1 MKKARTQE
9 QQAVGEERETETE
22 TETDREKRRFTKTRI
37 EHREGRRSKDQSSH
51 GAQQVY
57 LSLAAAVNWP
67 LRRGVKIL
75 MH

>member
-9 QQAVGEERETETE
+9 QQAAGEETETE
-22 TETDREKRRFTKTRI
+22 TETERQIERKGVSQTRI

-57 LSLAAAVNWP
+57 LSLAAVNWP
-67 LRRGVKIL
+67 LRRGARIL

>member
-9 QQAVGEERETETE
+9 QQAAGEETETE
-22 TETDREKRRFTKTRI
+22 TETETERQIERKGVSQTRI

-57 LSLAAAVNWP
+57 LSLAAVN
-67 LRRGVKIL
+67 
-75 MH
+75 